1 MAVLRGCAEEG
12 VIVRCLTAEEA
23 VPMLQNDAIP
33 CGRKEARAIVAVR
46 SSVRAA

>member
-1 MAVLRGCAEEG
+1 MG
-12 VIVRCLTAEEA
+12 
-23 VPMLQNDAIP
+23 NDAIP